1 MTDPDTP
8 AQASELTI
16 IVPCYNE
23 EASLPQVIPD
33 IIRYCE
39 DHNWKLI
46 IVNDGSR
53 DGTAAIIQEFAGHPR
68 VDIATH
74 KVNRGYGAA
83 LATGLRLSQSEYSVT
98 IDADGQHSLEDIPAL
113 LETMKK
119 ENADLVIGRRVYDSN
134 VVTYRSIGKWII
146 RRIAKN
152 LFPKMAIKDLNS
164 GFKLYKTRI
173 AKLFTPYC
181 PSSMAFSDFISLLH
195 VNFDYLVVEHPIR
208 VKERIGGSSTISYK
222 TAFET
227 VQEIL
232 NLLILF
238 KPLRFFVPLA
248 GIVVI
253 PGIIWGSWLM
263 LLGRGLSVAS
273 LLLIVTSLLMFS
285 TGLLAEQGAVRIRA
299 EIERMIDD
307 L

>member
-1 MTDPDTP
+1 MIDPDTS

-16 IVPCYNE
+16 IMPCYNE
-23 EASLPQVIPD
+23 EASLPQVIPAV
-33 IIRYCE
+33 IRYCE

-46 IVNDGSR
+46 LVNDGSR
-53 DGTAAIIQEFAGHPR
+53 DGTASIIQEFAAHPQ

-98 IDADGQHSLEDIPAL
+98 IDADGQHSLEDIPLL

-152 LFPKMAIKDLNS
+152 LFPKMVIKDLNS
-164 GFKLYKTRI
+164 GFKLYKTRL

-181 PSSMAFSDFISLLH
+181 PSSMAFSDFITLLH
-195 VNFDYLVVEHPIR
+195 INFDYLVVEHPVR
-208 VKERIGGSSTISYK
+208 VKERIGGTSTISYK

-227 VQEIL
+227 LQEIL

-248 GIVVI
+248 VIVVI
-253 PGIIWGSWLM
+253 PGLIWGTALI

-299 EIERMIDD
+299 EIDRMIDN